1 MFLHDRNNSFGV
13 VAPLCTV
20 IPQIKYH
27 SQCRQDLEH
36 L

>member
-1 MFLHDRNNSFGV
+1 MFLHDRNNSFG